1 MELPVSEEDDTAED
15 AEGDE
20 DGVARD
26 RLRRG

>member
-20 DGVARD
+20 DAAARD